1 MLDKIL
7 GKKSNLLDLIIIGGS
22 GAACAAG
29 VYAARSGLKTMVITD
44 SFGGQ
49 LLLTESIEN
58 YPGYIYLSGIDMAKK
73 MEEHLKFYKE
83 VQVMEGEK
91 VVSFAKIGNSFKV
104 KIESGKEFESL
115 AVIIATGKR
124 PKRMQNVKG
133 FELFEKGKGIT
144 YCAICD
150 GPLYKGKD
158 VAVIGGGYAGVEE
171 ALYLSDL
178 CPNIYLIE
186 YTDHLSGEQITL
198 DEVMKRKNIKI
209 ILNAKVTE
217 FFGEKFVQGIR
228 YEEMKSGKIKEI
240 KISGAF
246 INVGQQPNTEFVPK
260 EVEKEQNGAIKVKL
274 NGETNILGLYAAG
287 DSTNTS
293 VNQLVVSAAEGCR
306 AALAAN
312 DYIKRIERKK

>member
-1 MLDKIL
+1 M
-7 GKKSNLLDLIIIGGS
+7 GKKSSLLDLIIIGGS

-58 YPGYIYLSGIDMAKK
+58 YPGYIYLSGLEMSKK
-73 MEEHLKFYKE
+73 LEEHLKSYKE
-83 VQVMEGEK
+83 VQVQEGEK
-91 VVSFAKIGNSFKV
+91 VTKLEKTNKGFKAT
-104 KIESGKEFESL
+104 IESGKEFESL

-124 PKRMQNVKG
+124 PKRMPNVKG

-178 CPNIYLIE
+178 CPTIYLIE
-186 YTDHLSGEQITL
+186 YTDHLSGEQITI
-198 DEVMKRKNIKI
+198 DEVLKRKNIKI
-209 ILNAKVTE
+209 FLNSKVTE
-217 FFGEKFVQGIR
+217 FFGEKFVQGVR
-228 YEEMKSGKIKEI
+228 FEDMKAGNKVKEI
-240 KISGAF
+240 KIFGAF
-246 INVGQQPNTEFVPK
+246 INVGQIPNTEFVPSD
-260 EVEKEQNGAIKVKL
+260 VAKEQNGAIKINLKC
-274 NGETNILGLYAAG
+274 ETNIPGLFAAG
-287 DSTNTS
+287 DATNTS
-293 VNQLVVSAAEGCR
+293 INQLVVSAAEGCR
-306 AALAAN
+306 AALAVN
-312 DYIKRIERKK
+312 DYVKRVERK